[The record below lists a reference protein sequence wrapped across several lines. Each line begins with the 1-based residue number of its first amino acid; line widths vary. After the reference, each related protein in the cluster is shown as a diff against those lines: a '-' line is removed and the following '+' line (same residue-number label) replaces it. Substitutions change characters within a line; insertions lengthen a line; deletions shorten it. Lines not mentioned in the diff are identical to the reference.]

1 MFKRK
6 NIFKV
11 GIKDEVKYLQKE
23 ISSVKGSVEYL
34 DRHLILRNP
43 CLPTI
48 SHCNVE
54 FKNQNDFLELQA
66 LIKPIY
72 AIIHDL
78 YQKDVELTIAR
89 DYITL
94 YKKGDTDKMER
105 VRG

>member
-54 FKNQNDFLELQA
+54 FKNQNDFLEFQA

-72 AIIHDL
+72 ALMYDL
-78 YQKDVELTIAR
+78 YPEDVELTISR
-89 DYITL
+89 NYITFF
-94 YKKGDTDKMER
+94 KKGDTERMER
-105 VRG
+105 ARG